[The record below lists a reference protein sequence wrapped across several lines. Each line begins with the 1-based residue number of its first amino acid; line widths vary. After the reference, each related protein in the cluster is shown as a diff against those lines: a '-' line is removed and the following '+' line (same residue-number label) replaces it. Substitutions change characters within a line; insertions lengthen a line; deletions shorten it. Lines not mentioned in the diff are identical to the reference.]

1 MILEDESQSSDGI
14 TMKIVEVPSFVSIQD
29 KIAVLN
35 IWLTDIQNEGYNIIS
50 TKPYGDNAF
59 IVEVRLQG

>member
-1 MILEDESQSSDGI
+1 MEASNGI
-14 TMKIVEVPSFVSIQD
+14 TTRIVEVPTHVSIQD

-35 IWLTDIQNEGYNIIS
+35 IWLSNIQEEGYNILS

-59 IVEVRLQG
+59 IVEVRLRG